1 MKIKSLLQ
9 AGALALA
16 LTATTLPAA
25 VIFDSLGPVPDGV
38 QAQVRS
44 DAYYADSFVV
54 GPHNYQLTSV
64 VLSMSAT
71 THDSGNFFVQLWDAT
86 GTGNRPGNL
95 IQTLSGNA
103 KPAAETTYSYAGS
116 VSLAAN
122 TAYFVVLGV
131 SSGPAEYF
139 WNAAFVSNPNSIGY
153 SMSTNGGASWDP
165 LITAATGY
173 MQINADLSPVPEP
186 SEWAA
191 VSVAMLG
198 LVYVAK
204 RRLAPVRQ

>member
-44 DAYYADSFVV
+44 DAYYAASFVV

-86 GTGNRPGNL
+86 GTGNRPG
-95 IQTLSGNA
+95 
-103 KPAAETTYSYAGS
+103 P
-116 VSLAAN
+116 
-122 TAYFVVLGV
+122 
-131 SSGPAEYF
+131 P
-139 WNAAFVSNPNSIGY
+139 
-153 SMSTNGGASWDP
+153 P
-165 LITAATGY
+165 L
-173 MQINADLSPVPEP
+173 
-186 SEWAA
+186 
-191 VSVAMLG
+191 LG
-198 LVYVAK
+198 LRA
-204 RRLAPVRQ
+204 